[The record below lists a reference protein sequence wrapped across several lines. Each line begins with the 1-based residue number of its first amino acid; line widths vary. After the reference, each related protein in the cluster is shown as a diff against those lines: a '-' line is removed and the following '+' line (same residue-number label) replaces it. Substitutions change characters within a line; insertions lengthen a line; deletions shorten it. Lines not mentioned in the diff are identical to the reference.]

1 MAAKTT
7 EFQTDTTVLGRYWM
21 LNDSDAALESAVKEI
36 ELELL
41 ARNTRREVTKLAA
54 QRSAE
59 RAAEVR
65 ELIDSV
71 TTSPVYDVETEGL

>member
-21 LNDSDAALESAVKEI
+21 LNDSDAALVSAVKEI
-36 ELELL
+36 ELELR
-41 ARNTRREVTKLAA
+41 ARNIRREVTKMAA

-59 RAAEVR
+59 RIAEVR

-71 TTSPVYDVETEGL
+71 TADTEAL

>member
-7 EFQTDTTVLGRYWM
+7 EFKTDTTVLNRYWM
-21 LNDSDAALESAVKEI
+21 LNESDAALELAVREI

-41 ARNTRREVTKLAA
+41 ARNTRREVAKVTA

-65 ELIDSV
+65 ELIDSINES
-71 TTSPVYDVETEGL
+71 TAEAL

>member
-1 MAAKTT
+1 MQTAFK
-7 EFQTDTTVLGRYWM
+7 TDTTVLGRNWM
-21 LNDSDAALESAVKEI
+21 LNPDDEALRTAVKSI
-36 ELELL
+36 MFELDQ
-41 ARNTRREVTKLAA
+41 RDNRREVSRLAA

-71 TTSPVYDVETEGL
+71 NEPDTEAL